1 MNLTEFEML
10 AIKSY
15 IDQLELLRRQNIIG
29 TIYLSP
35 EQWVVINETI
45 FKKPNEF
52 KFLK

>member
-15 IDQLELLRRQNIIG
+15 IDQIEPLKRQNISG
-29 TIYLSP
+29 TIYLSA
-35 EQWVVINETI
+35 EQWKVVNEI
-45 FKKPNEF
+45 LFKKPNEF